1 MVRLAL
7 SLRQGGVLT
16 QRAWLPHSQVEEK
29 HTVVILDT
37 AAGELCVA
45 KALGWFTLAEQ
56 QLTRARVSCA
66 GAWTSSGPADAVS
79 TFARRVACACCY
91 G

>member
-16 QRAWLPHSQVEEK
+16 QRARLPHSQVEEK

-45 KALGWFTLAEQ
+45 KALG
-56 QLTRARVSCA
+56 
-66 GAWTSSGPADAVS
+66 
-79 TFARRVACACCY
+79 
-91 G
+91 